1 MEVDPLLTPAETG
14 IALLIAACCLTLFCL
29 QTAVEEAVAYAP
41 SPREDSRTL
50 QRGALRHRREQV
62 ATGLAFLRLLWLAG
76 VVAPIGLIGLTFL
89 SLPGAVGFLV
99 GAGIVL
105 TIGGVF
111 AQEAGRRLGQSDT
124 RWEWLASVLW
134 AAAALAAGGLRPLA
148 GIVLRPWGGRE
159 SEKQTP
165 EGETIPSEL
174 TEPTAE
180 SLLSKVA
187 RFGGRVVSEVMTPR
201 TQIASLSADATIG
214 DALRAAAE
222 HGYSRYPVAEESM
235 DNVLGIVHLKDFIQ
249 ALIHGEGALSDPIR
263 KQMRLAHFIPENKR
277 LGELLAEMQRQ
288 KLRMA
293 IVIDEYGGTAG
304 LVTLADLV
312 EEIVGSIQ
320 DEFEREEKEVEIVD
334 EKTFVVMGQ
343 TEIEEA
349 NALLGTELQTSE
361 FQTIGGWVFGQFGR
375 VPRPGE
381 QLRFRNLRFE
391 VLEMDGRR
399 IGKIK
404 VTKL

>member
-1 MEVDPLLTPAETG
+1 MGVDPLLTTG
-14 IALLIAACCLTLFCL
+14 VTGAALLAAACCLTLYCL
-29 QTAVEEAVAYAP
+29 QTALEEAVAYP
-41 SPREDSRTL
+41 LPPREGSRAD
-50 QRGALRHRREQV
+50 QREALRQRREQV
-62 ATGLAFLRLLWLAG
+62 ATGLAFLRILWLAG
-76 VVAPIGLIGLTFL
+76 FIAPATLLGLALL
-89 SLPGAVGFLV
+89 SVPGAVGFLV
-99 GAGIVL
+99 GGGIAATV
-105 TIGGVF
+105 GGEF
-111 AQEAGRRLGQSDT
+111 AREAGRRLGQSET
-124 RWEWLASVLW
+124 HWEWLAKALW
-134 AAAALAAGGLRPLA
+134 AVAALSSRVLRPLA
-148 GIVLRPWGGRE
+148 GMALRLWGRGAFE
-159 SEKQTP
+159 MPVSEGKAAL
-165 EGETIPSEL
+165 SEL
-174 TEPTAE
+174 AEPTAE

-201 TQIASLSADATIG
+201 TQIVSISADATVG
-214 DALRAAAE
+214 DALRTASE

-235 DNVLGIVHLKDFIQ
+235 DNVIGIVHVKDFIQ
-249 ALIHGEGALSDPIR
+249 ALTHGEGALNDPVR
-263 KQMRLAHFIPENKR
+263 KQMRPAHFIPENKR
-277 LGELLAEMQRQ
+277 LGGLLTEMQRQ

-312 EEIVGSIQ
+312 EEIVGSIE
-320 DEFEREEKEVEIVD
+320 DEFERKEQEVEIID

-381 QLRFRNLRFE
+381 QLKFRNLRFE

>member
-1 MEVDPLLTPAETG
+1 MEVAAWLTPEVTG
-14 IALLIAACCLTLFCL
+14 TALLVAACCLALYCL
-29 QTAVEEAVAYAP
+29 QAALEEAAAY
-41 SPREDSRTL
+41 SLLSREGGRAA
-50 QRGALRHRREQV
+50 QRDALRQRREQV
-62 ATGLAFLRLLWLAG
+62 ATGLAFLRILWLAG
-76 VVAPIGLIGLTFL
+76 VVAPLSLLGLAFL
-89 SLPGAVGFLV
+89 SLPGAIGFLV

-111 AQEAGRRLGQSDT
+111 AQEAGRRLGQSET
-124 RWEWLASVLW
+124 RWEWLATALW
-134 AAAALAAGGLRPLA
+134 AVAALSARVLQPLA
-148 GIVLRPWGGRE
+148 GIALRPWGRRA
-159 SEKQTP
+159 SEKQVS
-165 EGETIPSEL
+165 EGEAVLSEL
-174 TEPTAE
+174 AEPTAE

-201 TQIASLSADATIG
+201 TQIVSLSADATMG

-235 DNVLGIVHLKDFIQ
+235 DNVIGIVHLKDFIQ
-249 ALIHGEGALSDPIR
+249 ALIHGEGALNDPVR
-263 KQMRLAHFIPENKR
+263 KQMRPAHFIPENKR
-277 LGELLAEMQRQ
+277 LGELLTEMQRQ

-312 EEIVGSIQ
+312 EEIVGSIE
-320 DEFEREEKEVEIVD
+320 DEFEREEKEVEIID
-334 EKTFVVMGQ
+334 EKTSVVMGQ

-349 NALLGTELQTSE
+349 NALLGTELQTTE

-375 VPRPGE
+375 IPRPGE
-381 QLRFRNLRFE
+381 QLRYRNFRFE

-399 IGKIK
+399 IEKIK